1 MSGVRHIP
9 PGQAGRAELFD
20 FPLEWAAKVES
31 AVARWDC
38 PQPGQAIASPLWRT
52 SFSNFVP
59 QSTQTSSKIVFLWSP
74 TPWRLVLNLGGEGGG
89 VVGGWGEITGT
100 P

>member
-9 PGQAGRAELFD
+9 PGQAGKLELFD

-31 AVARWDC
+31 AAARFDC

-59 QSTQTSSKIVFLWSP
+59 QSSQTYSNI
-74 TPWRLVLNLGGEGGG
+74 G
-89 VVGGWGEITGT
+89 I
-100 P
+100 